1 METTSQPSREAAVAE
16 PPSQHAE
23 LMISIGPAPQWGTA
37 KGLVPAD
44 QAHHLVTTFGILG
57 SLVTGAGT
65 AVLTL
70 RAGPG
75 FTAAAYAEL
84 VLTLA
89 CAMLIAFCSRTGAKA
104 KGKRQKASPQA
115 QTHSSGKRAR
125 DTS

>member
-1 METTSQPSREAAVAE
+1 METTSQPSREAATAE

-57 SLVTGAGT
+57 SLATGAGA

-70 RAGPG
+70 HAGPG
-75 FTAAAYAEL
+75 FAAAAYAEL
-84 VLTLA
+84 VLA
-89 CAMLIAFCSRTGAKA
+89 FVCAILIAFCSRTGAKS
-104 KGKRQKASPQA
+104 KGKRQKASIQA
-115 QTHSSGKRAR
+115 PTHSSGKRPP